1 MEVRIAIYNSSGS
14 GGVYFENNYDVFTF
28 EEFKNK
34 IIQTYQNAK
43 NESVIRLKDEIVEG
57 YREWILLSNPKICL
71 ETSLSAIIKSDAF
84 SLKTCFVYNKDISFP
99 HSGGDFD
106 YEWSGFENVIEK
118 LGKLNF
124 DPNLY
129 EEEEYIKE
137 LFNFYLSKS

>member
-57 YREWILLSNPKICL
+57 YREWRLLSNPNICL

-84 SLKTCFVYNKDISFP
+84 PLKTCFVYNKDISFP

-106 YEWSGFENVIEK
+106 YEGWGFENVIEK

>member
-1 MEVRIAIYNSSGS
+1 MEVRITIYNSSKGS
-14 GGVYFENNYDVFTF
+14 GVVYFENNYDVFTF
-28 EEFKNK
+28 DEFKIK

-43 NESVIRLKDEIVEG
+43 NKGVIKLKDE
-57 YREWILLSNPKICL
+57 REWILLSNPNIFL
-71 ETSLSAIIKSDAF
+71 ESSLSAIIKSDAF

-106 YEWSGFENVIEK
+106 YEFGFENVIEK